1 MPILPLYIPIT
12 ANADNTVG
20 VYGAI
25 FFLNAW
31 PRRTF
36 PPLFLGTLVEPL
48 GITLL
53 AHALTTESTGLIFGM
68 LALTGVGTGIRLM
81 PGTLHGVAYYPHNI
95 APMVSL
101 LLLSSSLGGALGLTI
116 MDNIFNSRISHAG
129 FSFSSSDMTSLSS
142 IVSLDDATKQRLV
155 DVAKRGIVLAF
166 YAITA
171 FSWLGMVSMA
181 GLGNVRIGKRANG
194 KKSQDQVWMGSYV
207 VGLLMRR
214 KNGWGVVDEDGRIRP
229 AEQ

>member
-1 MPILPLYIPIT
+1 
-12 ANADNTVG
+12 
-20 VYGAI
+20 
-25 FFLNAW
+25 
-31 PRRTF
+31 
-36 PPLFLGTLVEPL
+36 
-48 GITLL
+48 
-53 AHALTTESTGLIFGM
+53 
-68 LALTGVGTGIRLM
+68 
-81 PGTLHGVAYYPHNI
+81 
-95 APMVSL
+95 MVSL

-194 KKSQDQVWMGSYV
+194 KKSQDQVSMGSYV

-214 KNGWGVVDEDGRIRP
+214 KNGWGVVDEDGQIRP